1 MRSRFH
7 QRTGSLLALLAMLL
21 ITFAPMVSQL
31 IAASAHADELTAEL
45 CSAHASTVER
55 SGGHHSTHST
65 DTLAHLDDQAC
76 GYCHFFAH
84 APAISDARAP
94 AALDVPARRS
104 VAVARIHIE
113 RPAPPFTTAQ
123 PRAPPVLV

>member
-7 QRTGSLLALLAMLL
+7 QRTGSVLALLAMLL

-31 IAASAHADELTAEL
+31 LAADARAGDLSAEL
-45 CSAHASTVER
+45 CSVHGSKVEPA
-55 SGGHHSTHST
+55 GHHAP

-84 APAISDARAP
+84 APAISSARAS
-94 AALDVPARRS
+94 ATLDVPARRTVVVALVS
-104 VAVARIHIE
+104 VE
-113 RPAPPFTTAQ
+113 RPAPAYTTAQ
-123 PRAPPVLV
+123 SRAPPVLI